1 MRDISKMSNISLVQE
16 LGDCAF
22 SFGQRLELS
31 SSGVN
36 EQIPFEEYLLRRN
49 EIEALKKE
57 IIERL
62 EIKERSR
69 EN

>member
-1 MRDISKMSNISLVQE
+1 MKDFSKMSNISLVQE
-16 LGDCAF
+16 LGDRAF
-22 SFGQRLELS
+22 SFGQRIELS
-31 SSGVN
+31 SSGIN
-36 EQIPFEEYLLRRN
+36 APIPFDEYLLRRS
-49 EIEALKKE
+49 EVEALKRE